1 MGRGRP
7 PFRRGV
13 PSPQAPHPPPN
24 FAEPN
29 LIHSAYQVARLR
41 GVARGGSLYVGM
53 RFGSAKFLCFWR
65 GFFGYVRLPCS
76 AKNLYLPR
84 HKKLPHKTPATT
96 KAKQIFAR
104 VMAGVLW
111 GSSGWVREV
120 WRVGR
125 PLRKGSPCASKVF
138 PFPYPSIA
146 FLISACVS
154 GIEPE
159 ALTIAMRSRF

>member
-1 MGRGRP
+1 MGD
-7 PFRRGV
+7 
-13 PSPQAPHPPPN
+13 
-24 FAEPN
+24 
-29 LIHSAYQVARLR
+29 
-41 GVARGGSLYVGM
+41 
-53 RFGSAKFLCFWR
+53 
-65 GFFGYVRLPCS
+65 VRLPCS

-84 HKKLPHKTPATT
+84 YKKLPHKTPATT

-138 PFPYPSIA
+138 PLPPHSFSDQRLRFGNRTGSADDRNAVAILKEIKN
-146 FLISACVS
+146 LI
-154 GIEPE
+154 E
-159 ALTIAMRSRF
+159 L